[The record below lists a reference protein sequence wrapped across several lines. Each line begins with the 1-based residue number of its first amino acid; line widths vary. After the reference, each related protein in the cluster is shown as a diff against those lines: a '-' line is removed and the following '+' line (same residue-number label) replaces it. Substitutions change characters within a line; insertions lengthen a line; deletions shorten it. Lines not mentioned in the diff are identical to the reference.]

1 MDSLDEDEVEEN
13 EQQAVDKMTQQEL
26 NIWVDKVMAAQRF
39 QGKR

>member
-13 EQQAVDKMTQQEL
+13 EQQAVDNMTQQEL
-26 NIWVDKVMAAQRF
+26 NIWVDKVMAAQRL

>member
-26 NIWVDKVMAAQRF
+26 NIWVDKVMAAQRL